1 MEKALQVLLV
11 VILSSTKFLSAPI
24 TALNIGFGFVQTLVI
39 TTLGGM
45 LGVVFFYYLSSVI
58 MRILNKLSP
67 SSPEKKKVQKKKHF
81 TWKNKMIV
89 RVKRDFGLVGLAALT
104 PTVLSIPVGTFLAA
118 RYFDNTAKVLGYLFA
133 SVIVWSVIISSVV
146 IIF

>member
-1 MEKALQVLLV
+1 MEKVLQVLLV

-24 TALNIGFGFVQTLVI
+24 TALNIGFGFVQTLII

-45 LGVVFFYYLSSVI
+45 LGVVFFYFLSSMI
-58 MRILNKLSP
+58 MRLLQKISP
-67 SSPEKKKVQKKKHF
+67 SSPEKAKAKRKKQF

-104 PTVLSIPVGTFLAA
+104 PTILSIPVGTFLAA
-118 RYFDNTAKVLGYLFA
+118 RYFDNTAKVLGYLCA
-133 SVIVWSVIISSVV
+133 SVLVWSVIISSVV